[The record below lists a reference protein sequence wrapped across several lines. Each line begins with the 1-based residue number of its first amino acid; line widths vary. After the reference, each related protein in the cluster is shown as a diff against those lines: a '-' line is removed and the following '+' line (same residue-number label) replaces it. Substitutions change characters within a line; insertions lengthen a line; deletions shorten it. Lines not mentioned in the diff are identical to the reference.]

1 MLFLCIER
9 LDPGRRLTVRAL
21 LSPAGPGAVH
31 DGNSGAWRRSG
42 CPWLL
47 ALPLAQLA
55 RQF

>member
-9 LDPGRRLTVRAL
+9 LDPGRRLTMRAL